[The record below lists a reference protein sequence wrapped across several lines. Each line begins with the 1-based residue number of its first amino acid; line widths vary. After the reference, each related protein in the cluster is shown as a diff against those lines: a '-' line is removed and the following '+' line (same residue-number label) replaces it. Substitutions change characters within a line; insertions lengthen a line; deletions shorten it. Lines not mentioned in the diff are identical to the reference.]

1 MFIEFHFG
9 NFRSFRDLQKFS
21 LEATP
26 LRSNDSGL
34 EEGHVFEEQSLRLLK
49 SKAIFGSNASGK
61 SNLAK
66 AMAAF
71 CFMVS
76 RSVAVEG
83 IPKGLWNDR
92 FQLLSNWDDQPVFF
106 QYIMLHK
113 SIVYR
118 YGFQILSGKVT
129 YEWLYSGT
137 GEHQAEIFMRTPE
150 GMNIN
155 EKELPAM
162 DNFIKQAQ
170 SGDSELFRTDSL
182 FLTAAALSGNKF
194 LGGIRDDI
202 RRIMAVDGVYDDSA
216 LKYAM
221 TAMVEGDE
229 QQKEA
234 IKSLLRAADTG
245 IEDLEIAELPEHLVE
260 LEMKK
265 EISTSM
271 DGNKRKPVSLFSVHS
286 KFNEEGEVVDKIIVP
301 FGEWESE
308 GTAKLFS
315 VGALILEALWEGRI
329 IIIDEFD
336 ARFHPNLTLKIVEL
350 FNNSETNPRH
360 AQLIFVTHDASLL
373 KRAKLRRDQICFVNK
388 DKYGISTLTN
398 LIEYKGVRKDAS
410 YDKEY
415 LNGSYS
421 AIPYLDKI
429 DWVVK
434 HKSDQD
440 GI

>member
-1 MFIEFHFG
+1 
-9 NFRSFRDLQKFS
+9 
-21 LEATP
+21 
-26 LRSNDSGL
+26 
-34 EEGHVFEEQSLRLLK
+34 
-49 SKAIFGSNASGK
+49 
-61 SNLAK
+61 
-66 AMAAF
+66 
-71 CFMVS
+71 
-76 RSVAVEG
+76 
-83 IPKGLWNDR
+83 
-92 FQLLSNWDDQPVFF
+92 
-106 QYIMLHK
+106 MLHK

-150 GMNIN
+150 RMNIN